1 MRILTVVHLYP
12 PHHLGGYEVACKA
25 VMDRFTERGHEILV
39 LTGEHRLDAVED
51 RAEAPGMEMRRTLK
65 AWWDW
70 EADGPMSPGWRQ
82 RISIERHNQAE
93 LRRAVRD
100 FRPDVASVWNLGF
113 MSWSLPTLLERQG
126 VPLVLTFG
134 DDWIC
139 HAFLYDPW
147 THFFDV
153 RPWARPLGRLAPLE
167 TRLPTFSGAE
177 VAVASQ
183 MIGDS
188 IERTSRWKFP
198 QASLIRMGVETRDFP
213 VVEPVRK
220 AWSWQLLYAGR
231 VVPQKGVPTL
241 VRSLVHMPEARLA
254 VDGPVSS
261 QEQDRLSALAT
272 ELGVEHRL
280 HMTRSPRTELAGRY
294 RAADVVVFPSEWEE
308 PFGIVPLEAMAC
320 GVPVVA
326 TGTGGSGEFL
336 HDGGNCLLFRAGDA
350 AGLAAAVTHLAEDR
364 ALRSKIVAGGTATAL
379 EMNMDTYADRL
390 ENVHRAAA
398 ARGARQVMGGALP
411 APA

>member
-1 MRILTVVHLYP
+1 
-12 PHHLGGYEVACKA
+12 
-25 VMDRFTERGHEILV
+25 MDRFADRGHELLV
-39 LTGEHRLDAVED
+39 LTGEHRTAGVED
-51 RAEAPGMEMRRTLK
+51 PAESRNVEVRRNLK
-65 AWWDW
+65 GWWDW
-70 EADGPMSPGWRQ
+70 EADGPMTPNWRR

-100 FRPDVASVWNLGF
+100 LRPDVASVWNLGF
-113 MSWSLPTLLERQG
+113 MSWSLPTLLERRRT
-126 VPLVLTFG
+126 PLVLTFG

-147 THFFDV
+147 TRWFDL
-153 RPWARPLGRLAPLE
+153 RPWARPLGRMAPLE
-167 TRLPTFSGAE
+167 TRLPTFSGAK

-183 MIGDS
+183 TIADS

-198 QASLIRMGVETRDFP
+198 QASLIQMGVETRDFP
-213 VVEPVRK
+213 VVEPETK
-220 AWSWQLLYAGR
+220 AWSWQLFYAGR
-231 VVPQKGVPTL
+231 VIPEKGVPTL
-241 VRSLVHMPEARLA
+241 VRSLAHMPEATVV

-261 QEQDRLSALAT
+261 QERDRLSALAS
-272 ELGVEHRL
+272 ELGVTHQL
-280 HMTRSPRTELAGRY
+280 HMTRSTRAELPGRY

-336 HDGGNCLLFRAGDA
+336 HDGVNCLLFRAGDA
-350 AGLAAAVTHLAEDR
+350 AGLAGAVTRLAADP
-364 ALRSKIVAGGTATAL
+364 ALRSRIVAGGTQTAL

-390 ENVHRAAA
+390 EELHRAAA
-398 ARGARQVMGGALP
+398 EGVGGRMTGGRLH
-411 APA
+411 APV